1 MKRPA
6 LRISDVM
13 DSPKLLGSY
22 FKGPSWDRWRA
33 VVKAAFAE
41 PMTGA
46 EIAAFREI
54 ADRDP
59 PGQRVA
65 ELVCA
70 VGRGGGKDS
79 VASLMATSA
88 AVNFDP
94 RGKLRPGERAYVLCL
109 ACDKTQAGIVLGYIQ
124 AYFEQIAPLRA
135 LVKSVDQDGIAA
147 HNIPRADGIRRFA
160 HSNCSGWLAL
170 LHRRGG
176 SAISLSATDAWAE
189 PLPVINN
196 YRLRDGGKPIIRLLH
211 LTHK

>member
-46 EIAAFREI
+46 AIAAFREI

-59 PGQRVA
+59 PGQR
-65 ELVCA
+65 

-170 LHRRGG
+170 LHRTGG
-176 SAISLSATDAWAE
+176 SAISLSSHRRLAE
-189 PLPVINN
+189 P
-196 YRLRDGGKPIIRLLH
+196 RCR
-211 LTHK
+211 